1 MAQVDNT
8 KYDTTICYTMKGKV
22 PCEVIT
28 WYVLP
33 VIRRELATKLV
44 KEHDIT
50 QKKTAELLGL
60 TDAAISQYVSRKRGK
75 IDLGGRGDSEFE
87 KSVQRILDGKPVND
101 EICRLCKYLMSR
113 GILEE
118 IEDGI

>member
-1 MAQVDNT
+1 MT
-8 KYDTTICYTMKGKV
+8 GKV

-33 VIRRELATKLV
+33 VIRRELATTLV
-44 KEHDIT
+44 KEHGIT

-60 TDAAISQYVSRKRGK
+60 TDAAISQYVSKKRGK
-75 IDLGGRGDSEFE
+75 IDLGGLGKGEFE
-87 KSVQRILDGKPVND
+87 TSAQRILDGKPVNE
-101 EICRLCKYLMSR
+101 EICRLCKFLISD

-118 IEDGI
+118 IEAEI

>member
-1 MAQVDNT
+1 
-8 KYDTTICYTMKGKV
+8 MKGKV

-28 WYVLP
+28 WYILP

-44 KEHDIT
+44 KQHGIT

-60 TDAAISQYVSRKRGK
+60 TDAAISQYVSKKRGK
-75 IDLGGRGDSEFE
+75 IDIGDTGAEEFD
-87 KSVQRILDGKPVND
+87 KSAQRILDGQPVNK
-101 EICRLCKYLMSR
+101 EICRLCKFLISV

-118 IEDGI
+118 IDEGL

>member
-1 MAQVDNT
+1 MN
-8 KYDTTICYTMKGKV
+8 GKV

-44 KEHDIT
+44 KDHGIT

-60 TDAAISQYVSRKRGK
+60 TDAAISQYVSKKRGK
-75 IDLGGRGDSEFE
+75 IELGGMGQEEFE
-87 KSVQRILDGKPVND
+87 KSAQRILDGEPVNE
-101 EICRLCKYLMSR
+101 EICRLCQFLMSN
-113 GILEE
+113 GILEQIEEE
-118 IEDGI
+118 I